1 MGEIIEIK
9 HAKEGRYLMIDG
21 EPCKVVS
28 IQTSAPG
35 KHGHL
40 KVRLVGVGV
49 FDNKKREMLAPG
61 HAAVE
66 VPLIEKKV
74 AQVISFMGD
83 HVQIMDMETFET
95 SDIPVPEDMKG
106 TFVEGDQVNYW
117 EIAGRRMIV
126 SRK

>member
-21 EPCKVVS
+21 EPCKVTS

-95 SDIPVPEDMKG
+95 SDIPIPEDLKG
-106 TFVEGDQVNYW
+106 KFVEGDQVNYW

>member
-21 EPCKVVS
+21 EPCKVTS

-49 FDNKKREMLAPG
+49 FDNRKREMLAPG

-95 SDIPVPEDMKG
+95 SDIPIPEDLKG
-106 TFVEGDQVNYW
+106 KFVEGDQVNYW
-117 EIAGRRMIV
+117 EISGRKMIV

>member
-21 EPCKVVS
+21 EPCKVLT

-49 FDNKKREMLAPG
+49 FDNRKREMLAPG

-66 VPLIEKKV
+66 VPMIEKKIGQIIAFV
-74 AQVISFMGD
+74 GDNVQV
-83 HVQIMDMETFET
+83 MDMGSYETLEMQL
-95 SDIPVPEDMKG
+95 PEEMKG
-106 TFVEGDQVNYW
+106 KFVEGDQVNYW
-117 EIAGRRMIV
+117 EISGRRMIV
-126 SRK
+126 SKK